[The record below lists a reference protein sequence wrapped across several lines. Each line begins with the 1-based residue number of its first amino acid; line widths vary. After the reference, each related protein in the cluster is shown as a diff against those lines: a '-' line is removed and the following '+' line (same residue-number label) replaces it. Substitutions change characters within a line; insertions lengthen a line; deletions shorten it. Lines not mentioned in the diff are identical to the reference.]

1 MQSVSALSQGSSSPL
16 WGKRPPQNHASSFL
30 QTVAHAAQS
39 AAATAD
45 KRVAVRSRCRPPLRA
60 SALAAA
66 VAALILTWPQAAM
79 AAAFKKDETPL
90 GKAVTDGSGGATTI
104 GAGGGVGTI
113 ARTVVGLAIVL
124 AVVYGIYW
132 LLKSAAKSRNGD
144 STGRIQVIATTHLA
158 PNRTLHLLRCGDEVL
173 LVGAGES
180 GVTALRI
187 YTADEALMLGLDD
200 AGVADDLIE
209 IQPPAASTA
218 AVAPVRHPIA
228 TLRAWTVRS

>member
-1 MQSVSALSQGSSSPL
+1 
-16 WGKRPPQNHASSFL
+16 
-30 QTVAHAAQS
+30 
-39 AAATAD
+39 
-45 KRVAVRSRCRPPLRA
+45 LRA
-60 SALAAA
+60 SALVTV

-90 GKAVTDGSGGATTI
+90 GKAVTDGSGGASTI

-144 STGRIQVIATTHLA
+144 STGRIEVIATTHLA
-158 PNRTLHLLRCGDEVL
+158 TNRTLHLVRCGDEVV

-200 AGVADDLIE
+200 VRVIDDTIEVGAPVASL
-209 IQPPAASTA
+209 P
-218 AVAPVRHPIA
+218 VAPVRHPIA